1 MLLSGIATIGYVSFR
16 ISRLFV
22 SCGLAC
28 ATSQLISSIPNETNK
43 VEAMMYLRDNIL
55 YLRNRDGYTQEQLA
69 EKLSVSRQS
78 VAKWESGN
86 SYPELEKLLV
96 LSEIFN
102 VSVDDLLQK
111 NPGSP
116 EEVIEDA
123 VSDDEES
130 TDNNDM
136 DAPEDPKENSEGSP
150 IDRPETTLLYSP
162 IDSATQKSAY
172 EQEMKSFALRVASGV
187 MAILIGV
194 TLTVFTESVIVD
206 PVGSFA
212 TITNEYQPDYE
223 FGAVFV
229 LIGVLIGIL
238 LFIPAGMSHSNFVK
252 NNPYLAFSYSS
263 EEISAT
269 HKLLSKLIAPG
280 VALIL
285 LGVILTITLD
295 AFGIESGLPAS
306 LLLLCVS
313 IATFG
318 FIYGGIYCGR
328 INIKKYNLDAATDL
342 PKEDVAPV
350 YSRAGV
356 EYPEK
361 QAEAGKFI
369 GLLCGIIMLVATAI
383 GLLLLFIPHY
393 EYFWL
398 VWPIGGISC
407 GIVSML
413 AKMFNHQIA

>member
-1 MLLSGIATIGYVSFR
+1 MLLSGISTIGYVSFR

-28 ATSQLISSIPNETNK
+28 ATSQLISSIPNETNNA
-43 VEAMMYLRDNIL
+43 EAMMYLRDNIL

-96 LSEIFN
+96 LADIFN

-111 NPGSP
+111 NLGSR
-116 EEVIEDA
+116 EEVIKDA
-123 VSDDEES
+123 SSEDEES
-130 TDNNDM
+130 ACNDK
-136 DAPEDPKENSEGSP
+136 PEVPENPKEDSESSP
-150 IDRPETTLLYSP
+150 IDGLEATLLNP
-162 IDSATQKSAY
+162 AIDPDAQKSAY
-172 EQEMKSFALRVASGV
+172 EQEMKSFALKVASGV

-194 TLTVFTESVIVD
+194 TLTVFTESMIVD

-229 LIGVLIGIL
+229 LIGVLIGVL

-318 FIYGGIYCGR
+318 FVYGGIYCGR

-342 PKEDVAPV
+342 PKEDVAPA
-350 YSRAGV
+350 YARAGV

-361 QAEAGKFI
+361 QAKIGKLI
-369 GLLCGIIMLVATAI
+369 GLLCGIIMLIATVV
-383 GLLLLFIPHY
+383 GLILLFVPHY

-407 GIVSML
+407 GIVSMSV
-413 AKMFNHQIA
+413 KMFEPQTA

>member
-1 MLLSGIATIGYVSFR
+1 MH
-16 ISRLFV
+16 
-22 SCGLAC
+22 
-28 ATSQLISSIPNETNK
+28 
-43 VEAMMYLRDNIL
+43 LRENIL
-55 YLRNRDGYTQEQLA
+55 FLRNRDGYTQEQLA
-69 EKLSVSRQS
+69 EKLGVSRQS

-86 SYPELEKLLV
+86 SYPEIEKLLI
-96 LSEIFN
+96 LSEIFDI
-102 VSVDDLLQK
+102 SVDDLLQR
-111 NPGSP
+111 NLGSSEKFLENTDP
-116 EEVIEDA
+116 H
-123 VSDDEES
+123 DEELK
-130 TDNNDM
+130 DENDREI
-136 DAPEDPKENSEGSP
+136 PENSNEGSESSP
-150 IDRPETTLLYSP
+150 ADGSETTLSLP
-162 IDSATQKSAY
+162 VIDSIAQKSAY
-172 EQEMKSFALRVASGV
+172 EQEMKSFALKVAGGV
-187 MAILIGV
+187 MAILLGV
-194 TLTVFTESVIVD
+194 TLTVFTESVIAN
-206 PVGSFA
+206 PFGPFT
-212 TITNEYQPDYE
+212 TITNEYQTGYE
-223 FGAVFV
+223 LAAIFV
-229 LIGVLIGIL
+229 LIGVLVGIL

-252 NNPYLAFSYSS
+252 NNPYLSFSYSS

-285 LGVILTITLD
+285 LGVILTISLD
-295 AFGIESGLPAS
+295 ALGIESGLPAS

-318 FIYGGIYCGR
+318 FVYGGIYCGR

-342 PKEDVAPV
+342 PKEDVAPAYV
-350 YSRAGV
+350 RAGV

-413 AKMFNHQIA
+413 AKMFDHQTA